1 MRGITAVPMAR
12 QAYATR
18 DAARLPTSSSILARH
33 RPSGWLQPLYRSLPA
48 GRLPHPEAY
57 VERPLTRA
65 ET

>member
-1 MRGITAVPMAR
+1 MRSITAVPMAR
-12 QAYATR
+12 QAYATH

-33 RPSGWLQPLYRSLPA
+33 RPSGLLQPLYRYRP
-48 GRLPHPEAY
+48 GVCRTPEAY